1 MFNNIVNNQMLKMDL
16 SSFHRQSSKCLT
28 HMPETCQIWQNGK
41 KKSWCKTEVIRYCL
55 KKKLFLVFKYIF
67 LKCTYIRN

>member
-41 KKSWCKTEVIRYCL
+41 KNLGVKLKSLGIV
-55 KKKLFLVFKYIF
+55 
-67 LKCTYIRN
+67 